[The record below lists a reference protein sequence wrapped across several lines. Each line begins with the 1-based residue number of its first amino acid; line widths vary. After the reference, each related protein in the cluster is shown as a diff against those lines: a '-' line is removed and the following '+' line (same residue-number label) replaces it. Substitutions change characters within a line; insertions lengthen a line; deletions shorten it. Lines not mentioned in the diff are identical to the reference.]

1 MMRGE
6 LPGSLRQE
14 MKSGTSADNDRKDTE
29 IIFCGLE
36 SLNFLNISDLPVYN
50 GFIGM
55 SSRQLK
61 MGYVHSCDSELGQV
75 RYVPGNGGIK

>member
-50 GFIGM
+50 GFIGF
-55 SSRQLK
+55 L
-61 MGYVHSCDSELGQV
+61 L
-75 RYVPGNGGIK
+75 